1 PTAFYT
7 LSLHDALPIWLRIG
21 TEPEVMQA
29 LEDGRIDIARAQYL
43 APVQDEE
50 ELSSLIEQAPTL
62 SMTEFAQL
70 AKSVVINNSAY
81 SIDDGRLADV
91 DRKLAKIR
99 VITPV
104 GLAHLD
110 RILARVLELQSQV
123 QVDTHLPSASQS
135 ADHEV
140 ADPRTNRSRPR

>member
-21 TEPEVMQA
+21 TKPEVMQA

-81 SIDDGRLADV
+81 SIDE
-91 DRKLAKIR
+91 DRKSTRLNSSHGSI
-99 VITPV
+99 
-104 GLAHLD
+104 
-110 RILARVLELQSQV
+110 S
-123 QVDTHLPSASQS
+123 
-135 ADHEV
+135 
-140 ADPRTNRSRPR
+140 